1 VVPRIAVAAAV
12 ALLVTLSGMVPALAQ
27 SGAPFCAGLNCAYFD
42 ITSCQKALGSETMCR
57 INPNS
62 AKAKDY
68 KGGGAVCGMST
79 MGGNCFYFDLK
90 ACQQAVGPGGTC
102 VGAPRK

>member
-1 VVPRIAVAAAV
+1 
-12 ALLVTLSGMVPALAQ
+12 
-27 SGAPFCAGLNCAYFD
+27 
-42 ITSCQKALGSETMCR
+42 
-57 INPNS
+57 
-62 AKAKDY
+62 
-68 KGGGAVCGMST
+68 MST